1 MVEIEEVIMG
11 VSKDRSID
19 VDRVRIVEIND
30 DGLGVEEI

>member
-11 VSKDRSID
+11 ISKDRSID